1 MVYCYHF
8 RPKVLCT
15 KAVFYIYII
24 LIVLFIGVIASVAL
38 SALVY
43 PMYSLY
49 VGPYLPTK
57 ANMHTYSNVQNHT
70 ISQLMEDAY
79 VYHNFTTNAMYI
91 PDNYRQLL
99 NISLTE
105 GIEMYSQ
112 CNVHIQDA
120 KGLVTI
126 LQDVQNLVE
135 NRQEVIKT
143 LPPISDILSGLNA
156 TFYPY
161 IDYLPIQVPL
171 VKDVVS
177 FFKEGNFSYS
187 ALKAFTDVHHIFTR
201 DPLQIRIIEIP
212 DVISDPMSLINTD
225 FRNDIIMIS
234 KGVSQNVT
242 DVSKDLVKKTS
253 DVYTRIQIIVKG
265 FFTGEDLHQYPEI
278 PEEFV
283 AMFTILQSKVVYYYD
298 LLMKLKSLLPDFL
311 MCMGDHSLQTI
322 DKMKKYMVGSYFDY
336 FRIHF
341 IYTTV
346 VIVLIVVLIVLF
358 ILFCLKGWKLAKETL
373 NYAKSLIT
381 AASVETIDAIND
393 FGHTIQ

>member
-1 MVYCYHF
+1 
-8 RPKVLCT
+8 
-15 KAVFYIYII
+15 
-24 LIVLFIGVIASVAL
+24 
-38 SALVY
+38 
-43 PMYSLY
+43 
-49 VGPYLPTK
+49 
-57 ANMHTYSNVQNHT
+57 MHTYSNTQNHT

-79 VYHNFTTNAMYI
+79 VYHNFTTNAIYI

-120 KGLVTI
+120 KGLLTI

-225 FRNDIIMIS
+225 FQNDILMLT

-253 DVYTRIQIIVKG
+253 DVYTRIRIIVKG

-298 LLMKLKSLLPDFL
+298 LFMKLKSMLPDFL
-311 MCMGDHSLQTI
+311 MCMGDQSLQTV
-322 DKMKKYMVGSYFDY
+322 DKMKNYMVSSYFDY
-336 FRIHF
+336 FRIHY

-346 VIVLIVVLIVLF
+346 VIVLIIVLIVMLV
-358 ILFCLKGWKLAKETL
+358 LFCVKGWKLAQETL
-373 NYAKSLIT
+373 TYAKSIIT